1 MSYKEELDKLKIQKQ
16 EREKAYIE
24 FKGMLKGARATGK
37 LNKQERGIFQL
48 LESMTDEF
56 KGVGDAI
63 DNLWERD
70 ISLSLRVESL
80 EKQVGQLKTT
90 LDTFTE
96 NR

>member
-1 MSYKEELDKLKIQKQ
+1 MSYKEELDRIKIQKQ

-24 FKGMLKGARATGK
+24 FKGMLKRARATGR
-37 LNKQERGIFQL
+37 LDPQERTIFQL
-48 LESMTDEF
+48 LESMIDGF

-63 DNLWERD
+63 ENLWERNV
-70 ISLSLRVESL
+70 SLSLRVEIL
-80 EKQVGQLKTT
+80 EKQVGHLKTT

>member
-1 MSYKEELDKLKIQKQ
+1 MSYKEELDRIEIQKQ

-24 FKGMLKGARATGK
+24 FKGMLKGARATGR
-37 LNKQERGIFQL
+37 LDPQERTIFQL
-48 LESMTDEF
+48 LESMIDGF

-63 DNLWERD
+63 ENLWERNV
-70 ISLSLRVESL
+70 SLSLRAEIL
-80 EKQVGQLKTT
+80 EKQVGNLKTT